1 MKTSV
6 SGASPWSQLPA
17 DIGHRL
23 RPALPSVV
31 AEVIDTIAREVPA
44 YSRPLEGAF
53 GADVRRGVEVALTR
67 FLDLP
72 GSTQP
77 ALQPSDRGVYLALG
91 RGELRQGR
99 TLEALLAAYRIGA
112 RVAFRRFA
120 GLARTEGLDPD
131 ALVALA
137 EATFAYIDELS
148 AASVEGFATE
158 QSHRA
163 GERDR
168 LRARLLELLVSG
180 AGDDTAIEEAAANA
194 GWSLPDDVVTVLTPP
209 EHADG
214 LAARLGPAALV
225 GPSAE
230 PVESVV
236 ALVPTPAT
244 EQEWLTLRRQLRGRR
259 SVISLPTSCRD
270 LAASLRIG
278 ALAIRLLDPP
288 PSHSP
293 RATEPVVVTER
304 LVDLVLHRDPALT
317 AALAERELAP
327 LADLRDDARQRL
339 TETLLIWLA
348 YRGERNRVAAALNI
362 HPQTVAY
369 RLTKLRQLFGEA
381 LVDPDR
387 RFALELALRSVR

>member
-17 DIGHRL
+17 DIGQRL
-23 RPALPSVV
+23 RPALRSVV
-31 AEVIDTIAREVPA
+31 AEVIATIAREVPA
-44 YSRPLEGAF
+44 YSRPLGGVF

-180 AGDDTAIEEAAANA
+180 AGDDTAIEELAAQA
-194 GWSLPDDVVTVLTPP
+194 GWSPPDDVVPILTPP

-214 LAARLGPAALV
+214 LAARLGPDALI
-225 GPSAE
+225 GRSS
-230 PVESVV
+230 ESVV

-244 EQEWLTLRRQLRGRR
+244 EQEWLALRRQLRGRR
-259 SVISLPTSCRD
+259 SVISLPTPSRD
-270 LAASLRIG
+270 LAASVRIG
-278 ALAIRLLDPP
+278 ALGLRLLEPP
-288 PSHSP
+288 PS
-293 RATEPVVVTER
+293 EPVVVAER

-339 TETLLIWLA
+339 TETLLAWLA
-348 YRGERNRVAAALNI
+348 HHGERNRVAAALHI

-387 RFALELALRSVR
+387 RFALELALRATT